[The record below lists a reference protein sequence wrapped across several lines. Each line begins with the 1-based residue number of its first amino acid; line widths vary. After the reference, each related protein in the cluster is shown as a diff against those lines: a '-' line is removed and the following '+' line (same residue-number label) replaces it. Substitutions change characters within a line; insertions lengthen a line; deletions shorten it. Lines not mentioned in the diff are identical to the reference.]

1 MIITI
6 LILILLAV
14 CFPDLVRVL
23 LGGAFLLAVI
33 GGAIGLIIAVTVAIA
48 A

>member
-6 LILILLAV
+6 LILILLAI

>member
-1 MIITI
+1 MIIFV
-6 LILILLAV
+6 LVLILLAI

-33 GGAIGLIIAVTVAIA
+33 GGAIGLIIAVTVALA

>member
-14 CFPDLVRVL
+14 CFPDLVGAL
-23 LGGAFLLAVI
+23 LVWAFTLSII
-33 GGAIGLIIAVTVAIA
+33 GCAIGLIIAVTVATVA
-48 A
+48 

>member
-14 CFPDLVRVL
+14 CFPDLVGAL
-23 LGGAFLLAVI
+23 LVWAFTLSII

>member
-14 CFPDLVRVL
+14 CFPDFVGALLVW
-23 LGGAFLLAVI
+23 AFTLAII
-33 GGAIGLIIAVTVAIA
+33 GGAIGLIIAVTVTLA

>member
-14 CFPDLVRVL
+14 CFPDFVGALLVW
-23 LGGAFLLAVI
+23 AFTLAII
-33 GGAIGLIIAVTVAIA
+33 GCAIGLIIAVTVTLA

>member
-14 CFPDLVRVL
+14 CFPDLVGAL
-23 LGGAFLLAVI
+23 LVWAFTLAVI
-33 GGAIGLIIAVTVAIA
+33 GGAIGLIIAVTVALA

>member
-23 LGGAFLLAVI
+23 LGGAFLLAII
-33 GGAIGLIIAVTVAIA
+33 GCAIGLIIAVTVAIVA
-48 A
+48 

>member
-1 MIITI
+1 MIIFV

-23 LGGAFLLAVI
+23 LGGAFMLAII
-33 GGAIGLIIAVTVAIA
+33 GCAIGLITAVIVAIVA
-48 A
+48 